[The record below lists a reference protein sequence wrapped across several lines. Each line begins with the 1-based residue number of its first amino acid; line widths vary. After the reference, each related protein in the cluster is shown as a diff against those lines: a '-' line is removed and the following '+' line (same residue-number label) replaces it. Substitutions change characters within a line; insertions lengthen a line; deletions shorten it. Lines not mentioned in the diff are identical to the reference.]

1 DRGYGL
7 RLAES
12 AEPSQECSLV
22 TNCMSQIA
30 CHKLHCI
37 GVGFVDMVKPMMRP
51 SIFALMLSLSA
62 AMAGQ
67 LDVAVIRFAEAK
79 DPGVLGEALAKV
91 RLAEM
96 TDADR
101 TRTSVPQLKNGTVL
115 FAQSFPA
122 NPGSK
127 FATSTRVGNTRADVE
142 GSLGAGS
149 VALSIGINEG
159 VQAGLRNFQNRSYTG
174 SAPLVPGPATVI
186 SVRRVENTAPKVLK
200 GQSSPS
206 SEVFTIILVAQFTP

>member
-1 DRGYGL
+1 
-7 RLAES
+7 
-12 AEPSQECSLV
+12 
-22 TNCMSQIA
+22 
-30 CHKLHCI
+30 
-37 GVGFVDMVKPMMRP
+37 MMRAA
-51 SIFALMLSLSA
+51 IFAILLSLSHA
-62 AMAGQ
+62 VAGQ

-79 DPGVLGEALAKV
+79 DPGALGEALSQV
-91 RLAEM
+91 RLAEV

-101 TRTSVPQLKNGTVL
+101 TRTSVSQLKNGTVL
-115 FAQSFPA
+115 FAQSFPT

-149 VALSIGINEG
+149 LDLSIAINEG
-159 VQAGLRNFQNRSYTG
+159 VQAGLRNFQKRNYAGRAALS
-174 SAPLVPGPATVI
+174 PGPAALI
-186 SVRRVENTAPKVLK
+186 SIRRVENTAPKVLK

>member
-1 DRGYGL
+1 MIRAAIL
-7 RLAES
+7 TVLLS
-12 AEPSQECSLV
+12 
-22 TNCMSQIA
+22 MSYA
-30 CHKLHCI
+30 
-37 GVGFVDMVKPMMRP
+37 F
-51 SIFALMLSLSA
+51 
-62 AMAGQ
+62 AGQ

-79 DPGVLGEALAKV
+79 DPGALSEALAQV
-91 RLAEM
+91 RLSEV

-101 TRTSVPQLKNGTVL
+101 TRTSVSHLKNGTVL

-142 GSLGAGS
+142 GSLSAGS
-149 VALSIGINEG
+149 LDLSIAINEG
-159 VQAGLRNFQNRSYTG
+159 VQAGLRNFQKRNYAGRSAL
-174 SAPLVPGPATVI
+174 SPGPATLI